1 MSSGILR
8 NKWAVCIA
16 LTLLFSV
23 LSLIVSAKDEKLK
36 PEEIVNKNLAAIGTQ
51 EDRAAVKSRIVSGTA
66 DVVFRL
72 GGHGQMQGK
81 GNMLS
86 EGQKTRI
93 SMIFGGL
100 DYPGEH
106 LAYDGNKVT
115 VGQVRPG
122 ERSTLSSFVYLQT
135 TLLKEGLL
143 GGTLSTAWAL
153 LDAPGRQGRLDYNGL
168 KKIEGKQ
175 LHEVKYKPKKGAGD
189 LGIFLYF
196 EPETFRHVRS
206 QYRMLQPPPM
216 ASTPTE
222 SSGMRDTIY
231 LLVEQFDD
239 FKSFD
244 GITLPQSYKISFTIE
259 GMGRTFLADWLMKTG
274 EVVHNQEIDPK
285 YFVSQ

>member
-8 NKWAVCIA
+8 YKWAVCIA
-16 LTLLFSV
+16 STLLLAV
-23 LSLIVSAKDEKLK
+23 LSLTASAKDEKLK

-51 EDRAAVKSRIVSGTA
+51 EARAAVKSRIVSGTA

-106 LAYDGNKVT
+106 LAYDANKVT

-122 ERSTLSSFVYLQT
+122 ERSALSSFVYLQT
-135 TLLKEGLL
+135 TLMKEGLL

-153 LDAPGRQGRLDYNGL
+153 LDNQGRQGRLDYNGL

-175 LHEVKYKPKKGAGD
+175 LHEVKYRPKKGPGD
-189 LGIFLYF
+189 LTIFLYF

-216 ASTPTE
+216 ATTPTE
-222 SSGMRDTIY
+222 SSSMRDTIY

-274 EVVHNQEIDPK
+274 EVIHNQEIDPK
-285 YFVSQ
+285 YFVAQ